1 MGWSRRVSD
10 NRPASNQ
17 LRLARAPRGGL
28 RGPRPQS
35 IRPPLQAAPS
45 GATPC
50 RVCPSPG
57 EPVSTSVACRSPVTQ
72 CQCPTDTR
80 SFSLSRRRLPL
91 LSMRWRKFCRR
102 NRRPGCNRRCMLEDG
117 AGTFPACLS
126 LRIGPPRGTHRR
138 GRWSSE
144 LRLSPRTSR
153 LPLRRLPALRPD
165 TGPGA
170 GSIRHANGLRSRCC
184 SCGYHNRTPAP
195 TPSCRRW
202 AVGRTRLGPRLHRN
216 TALRCNDKRGPLGTR
231 LPHLRDRSSPRDH
244 RARPVLPCL
253 DTRLRFAGTL
263 RVSEPRRC

>member
-1 MGWSRRVSD
+1 V
-10 NRPASNQ
+10 A
-17 LRLARAPRGGL
+17 
-28 RGPRPQS
+28 PRPQS
-35 IRPPLQAAPS
+35 LRPHLQAAPS
-45 GATPC
+45 GTTPC
-50 RVCPSPG
+50 RVPQ
-57 EPVSTSVACRSPVTQ
+57 SPVHPSERASASAQ
-72 CQCPTDTR
+72 RPTDTR

-102 NRRPGCNRRCMLEDG
+102 NRRPGCNRRCMPEDG
-117 AGTFPACLS
+117 AGTFPACSL

-153 LPLRRLPALRPD
+153 LPLRRPPALRPD
-165 TGPGA
+165 RGLGA

-184 SCGYHNRTPAP
+184 SCGHHNRTPAP
-195 TPSCRRW
+195 IPSCRRW
-202 AVGRTRLGPRLHRN
+202 AGTRLAPRLHHN

-231 LPHLRDRSSPRDH
+231 LPHLRDRSSPRDP

-253 DTRLRFAGTL
+253 DTRLRFAGKL